1 MDLVTSQEAGGET
14 PPAGAP
20 LLRRELDATEARY
33 MRGAADP
40 VTSSVLISNS
50 KYLNNPYYRDA
61 FAQFALRR
69 HGHDLPETYLIPN
82 MVRALSEC
90 RDDAEF
96 AALVEAEK
104 VKFPAFAAWLAERLH
119 TDYDPAHMQHHK
131 DGTLGASIRDFMTKS
146 GMEMQ
151 FMMKGMP
158 VKTDLDYIKKR
169 RVSHHDIEH
178 MVTGFGPNELGE
190 QALSIM
196 NVASASAAFSPKLAQ
211 YLSEANTW
219 VTATSYYRVSLH
231 APQLMPHMLEAMRV
245 GTAAGQAIRTPMM
258 MVRWEDYLDWPV
270 EDICGD
276 LGFQR
281 GPGAA
286 WDWSRDAA
294 LV

>member
-1 MDLVTSQEAGGET
+1 MDLVTSKEGDGDR
-14 PPAGAP
+14 PSPSGP
-20 LLRRELDATEARY
+20 LQRRELNATEAGY
-33 MRGAADP
+33 MRGSAEP
-40 VTSSVLISNS
+40 VTSSVLISSS

-69 HGHDLPETYLIPN
+69 FGRDLPETYLIPN

-104 VKFPAFAAWLAERLH
+104 AKTPAFARWLDARRH
-119 TDYDPAHMQHHK
+119 TDYDPAQMQDYK
-131 DGTLGASIRDFMTKS
+131 DGTLGAAIRDFITKS

-158 VKTDLDYIKKR
+158 VRTDLEYIKKR

-190 QALSIM
+190 QALSTM
-196 NVASASAAFSPKLAQ
+196 NVTSAAAAFTPKLAQ

-231 APQLMPHMLEAMRV
+231 GPALMPHMLEAMRR
-245 GTAAGQAIRTPMM
+245 GIAAGQAIRTPLI
-258 MVRWEDYLDWPV
+258 MVAWEDYLDWSL
-270 EDICGD
+270 EDICSD
-276 LGFQR
+276 LGFER
-281 GPGAA
+281 GPGEDWA
-286 WDWSRDAA
+286 WSREAS
-294 LV
+294 LS